1 MMFNEQFIIQMNII
15 GEGER
20 KGGDPTWKGCV

>member
-1 MMFNEQFIIQMNII
+1 LAVLVSPMNII

-20 KGGDPTWKGCV
+20 